1 MDYLKQTLILASA
14 SPRRKELLEQV
25 GIKFSVIPSNVD
37 ESKLVLEGEP
47 YEKAEVSALIKAR
60 DVAGKLKEGLVLG
73 ADTIVVLDGK
83 IYGKPVD
90 AQHSYEM
97 LKSLSGKCHQVITG
111 VALVDA
117 ATGFYLTGHEKTDVY
132 FSCIQDDE
140 IRQYIDSGEYMGKAG
155 SYAIQGKGALFVEK
169 INGCYS
175 NVVGLPISLLKKMLK
190 NICKK
195 EGFKSYV

>member
-1 MDYLKQTLILASA
+1 MDYLKQELILASA

-25 GIKFSVIPSNVD
+25 GIKFSIIPSNVD
-37 ESKLVLEGEP
+37 ESKLELNGDP
-47 YEKAEVSALIKAR
+47 HEKTIASALIKAK
-60 DVAGKLKEGLVLG
+60 DVAGRLEKGLILG

-83 IYGKPVD
+83 IYGKPVNI
-90 AQHSYEM
+90 QHSYEM

-117 ATGFYLTGHEKTDVY
+117 STGIYLTGHEKTDVY
-132 FSCIQDDE
+132 FSFIDDDE
-140 IRQYIDSGEYMGKAG
+140 IMAYINSGESVGKAG
-155 SYAIQGKGALFVEK
+155 AYAIQGKGALFVEK
-169 INGCYS
+169 IDGCYS

-195 EGFKSYV
+195 EEF